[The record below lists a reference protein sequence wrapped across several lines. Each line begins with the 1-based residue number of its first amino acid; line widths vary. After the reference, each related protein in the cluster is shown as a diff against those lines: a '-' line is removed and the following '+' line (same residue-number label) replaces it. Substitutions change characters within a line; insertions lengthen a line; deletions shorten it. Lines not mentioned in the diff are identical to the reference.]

1 VKADGTRILIVGGV
15 PADAE
20 AIHRAL
26 RAATPNAHVRVVG
39 SLNAYRDA
47 VAQSTPDLVVLDCD
61 VPAGCAASVLASLVD
76 SRPYPIIVMTS
87 RGDDATAVALM
98 KAGALDYIVKSP
110 DAFASMP
117 RQVERA
123 LREWGLAT
131 RLTRAEDAL
140 RESERRSLE
149 PRLRQAQRL
158 EAIGHLAGAVAHDYN
173 NILAATMITLGL
185 LQGQPELGSQARQ
198 LVTDLQQLADR
209 AAKLTRQLLMFSRQS
224 VLRVQPLDLNE
235 ILRDLHKMLRRLL
248 GEHVDL
254 EFVGQAGLPRVDA
267 DAGMMEQVVISLCV
281 NSRDAMPRGGR
292 LQLLTSVVNLDEAYV
307 QTHRASRPGRFV
319 CLSVA
324 ESGHG
329 TSPDVVERAFEP
341 SPARDA
347 GKGTALGLA
356 TVHAIV
362 KLHSGWVEVDDR
374 RSVGSTVRVYLPVSG
389 HPVSPGSQ
397 DVAAGAPLTPEPAA
411 IEDLP

>member
-1 VKADGTRILIVGGV
+1 VKADGTRILIVEDV

-26 RAATPNAHVRVVG
+26 RAATPDVHVRVVG
-39 SLNAYRDA
+39 SLNAYHAA
-47 VAQSTPDLVVLDCD
+47 VAQSAPDLVVLDCD
-61 VPAGCAASVLASLVD
+61 DPAGCAASVLASPVET
-76 SRPYPIIVMTS
+76 RPYPIIVMTS
-87 RGDDATAVALM
+87 RGDEATAVAAM
-98 KAGALDYIVKSP
+98 NSGALDYIVKSP
-110 DAFASMP
+110 DAVASMP

-123 LREWGLAT
+123 LREW
-131 RLTRAEDAL
+131 RLVTDLKRAEDAL
-140 RESERRSLE
+140 RERERRSLE

-158 EAIGHLAGAVAHDYN
+158 EAIGHLAGGVAHDYN

-224 VLRVQPLDLNE
+224 FLRVQPLDLNK
-235 ILRDLHKMLRRLL
+235 ILRDLHNTLRRLL

-254 EFVGQAGLPRVDA
+254 EFVGQTGLPRVNA

-281 NSRDAMPRGGR
+281 NTRDAMPRGGGLR
-292 LQLLTSVVNLDEAYV
+292 LLTSVVNLDEAYA

-329 TSPDVVERAFEP
+329 TSPDVVERALEP
-341 SPARDA
+341 SPTRDA

-362 KLHSGWVEVDDR
+362 KLHSGWVEVDNR
-374 RSVGSTVRVYLPVSG
+374 RGVGSAVRVYLPVSG

-397 DVAAGAPLTPEPAA
+397 EVAAGVPPTPEPAA